1 MTVKKLLALLLTLIL
16 CISAS
21 VTVFAAGPSISA
33 SDVEAE
39 RGDIVYVAIELSDCV
54 DANTLAVEFDYDT
67 DVLKKLVAKCTWT
80 NEAELSDFDISQNR
94 GNWYVEDATDLN
106 GEICKLA
113 FQVTE
118 NAAIADTTVS
128 CKVIVK
134 NEGNK
139 IGEYTTEAT
148 VSVVCSHVAKE
159 GEVGV
164 KVDDTN
170 HKYTCANCGTDI
182 LEEHIWDNGKVT
194 KVATETETG
203 VKTYTCTFC
212 KATKEEVIP
221 KVEVEDDDDD
231 QGSSGDE
238 DDTDTPGTGGSGNQG
253 GTTTPPAGD
262 SGNQGGTTTPP
273 AGDSGNQGGTTT
285 PETNKPETNKPDSS
299 KPGTTT
305 PPSGDSGNQGGTTT
319 PDTEDVPAVEIKDT
333 VVKEKVDEIQ
343 KAEEGKDV
351 VIEMKQENG
360 KVATVVPVEILDA
373 VKGKD
378 VDVVL
383 NMGEYSWTI
392 NGKDVKD
399 GAKDINLE
407 VVLDTKAVD
416 ETVVKELAGNDTARQ
431 ISLSHDG
438 EFNFKATLT
447 INVGKDFVGKF
458 GNLYYH
464 EGEGKFTF
472 VSAAKVD
479 ENGNVNLDFSH
490 ASDYVVV
497 LGEDRSDDE
506 NTNQGTTTPDDEN
519 NSQKPGDDKPVDD
532 GKDDGG
538 INAGAIFTVILIIG
552 AIAGA
557 AYYFIKK
564 K

>member
-1 MTVKKLLALLLTLIL
+1 MKKLFALLMTLVLVFSVSDVALADQAKMTVSGKESVKRGEKVEYTVSLA
-16 CISAS
+16 
-21 VTVFAAGPSISA
+21 
-33 SDVEAE
+33 
-39 RGDIVYVAIELSDCV
+39 DCEK
-54 DANTLAVEFDYDT
+54 ANTLGIEVSYDDDVWAKVTNDCGWSKEGKLQDFDPVKNIGVWAVDT
-67 DVLKKLVAKCTWT
+67 AQTLDGDVFKLSFTVNGNAPFGETEVAVKLIVKYNEEVIGTFTDTIKVNVVCEHAYGDWT
-80 NEAELSDFDISQNR
+80 NK
-94 GNWYVEDATDLN
+94 DAN
-106 GEICKLA
+106 NHVKVCKNCKHE
-113 FQVTE
+113 VTE
-118 NAAIADTTVS
+118 A
-128 CKVIVK
+128 
-134 NEGNK
+134 
-139 IGEYTTEAT
+139 
-148 VSVVCSHVAKE
+148 
-159 GEVGV
+159 
-164 KVDDTN
+164 
-170 HKYTCANCGTDI
+170 HK
-182 LEEHIWDNGKVT
+182 WDAGKVT
-194 KVATETETG
+194 TAATATKAGT
-203 VKTYTCTFC
+203 KTYTCTVC
-212 KATKEEVIP
+212 KATKTESIP
-221 KVEVEDDDDD
+221 A
-231 QGSSGDE
+231 
-238 DDTDTPGTGGSGNQG
+238 TGEQG
-253 GTTTPPAGD
+253 GTTPPAGD
-262 SGNQGGTTTPP
+262 SGNQGSTTTP
-273 AGDSGNQGGTTT
+273 D
-285 PETNKPETNKPDSS
+285 TNKPDSS

-464 EGEGKFTF
+464 EGEGKLTF